1 MRAQVIK
8 SVKSEAVK
16 NLYKSIFA
24 ILAKGTTVNGDAI
37 GNEILAEGN
46 LPSQKIN
53 DFTIEVAATLGET
66 LNKVIDI
73 ILPDDFDKIAS
84 AKLSIQGK
92 ASAIDV

>member
-1 MRAQVIK
+1 MK

-16 NLYKSIFA
+16 NLYKSFFA

-37 GNEILAEGN
+37 GDFGRGKLV
-46 LPSQKIN
+46 PSQKIN
-53 DFTIEVAATLGET
+53 DFTIEVAATLGEA

-84 AKLSIQGK
+84 AK
-92 ASAIDV
+92 